1 MHAVT
6 QRSAYDS
13 RMNRYSCA
21 SFLIAVL
28 SLAACSSDTTPTSPA
43 AAGMSSSAA
52 GANAAG
58 ANSGV
63 SGATS
68 GGSNGVAGSAGQT
81 SSSGGTSGSN
91 SGGGGQSAAGAS
103 MAGSGGTSSAGSAGT
118 AGGSGSGGSGGSS
131 GAGPN
136 LPKRVLLYDF
146 NSTPTIPTTP
156 QQLTFLKTQLMTWG
170 YESTV
175 SEQPSDIS
183 TANLANFGAVAM
195 INTCFEP
202 FGKNQTGEAQTAAL
216 KAFVE
221 AGGGLFGIHC
231 ASVTFQ
237 SAQPPNPYNDLLG
250 GRAGKDNFDG
260 KSACT
265 TTSEAHVST
274 AMLPATFDFNGN
286 IDNEDYIA
294 PDTKVLV
301 KCTWSGGL
309 KKNTAVSWYRT
320 PGKGRVFYTNFAKVD
335 SDFSDPT
342 LGQKHILLGL
352 SWVIGR

>member
-1 MHAVT
+1 MHAVESE
-6 QRSAYDS
+6 SAYHG
-13 RMNRYSCA
+13 RMNRYLCA
-21 SFLIAVL
+21 SFLIAAW
-28 SLAACSSDTTPTSPA
+28 SLAACSSDNTPNSNA
-43 AAGMSSSAA
+43 SAGMSSSAA
-52 GANAAG
+52 GASAAG
-58 ANSGV
+58 ASSGV
-63 SGATS
+63 SGAAT
-68 GGSNGVAGSAGQT
+68 GGSSAVAGSAGQPST
-81 SSSGGTSGSN
+81 SGGTSGNN

-103 MAGSGGTSSAGSAGT
+103 TAGSGGTSNAGSGGAAG
-118 AGGSGSGGSGGSS
+118 ASGSGGAGGAGGGGST
-131 GAGPN
+131 

-156 QQLTFLKTQLMTWG
+156 QQLTFLKNQLMTWG

-183 TANLANFGAVAM
+183 TANLAKFGAVAM

-202 FGKNQTGEAQTAAL
+202 FGKNQTGDAQTAAL

-221 AGGGLFGIHC
+221 AGGGLFGTHC

-237 SAQPPNPYNDLLG
+237 SAQPPNPYNELLG

-274 AMLPATFDFNGN
+274 AMLPAMFDFNGN

-301 KCTWSGGL
+301 KCTWSGGS
-309 KKNTAVSWYRT
+309 KKETAVSWYRT

-335 SDFSDPT
+335 SDLSDAT
-342 LGQKHILLGL
+342 LGQKHILLAL